1 MDIPKTEVLTVG
13 DRRVTFE
20 RPEPPN
26 TAELQSGIEPLVKA
40 SVFADELLPDNLDR
54 ADGAPLR
61 LLQNEHVRLDLSK
74 RRKADMGFWHR
85 SADFSEIIFCVS
97 GALTWETEIGTVT
110 LYPGEFILIPRG
122 VAHRSRLAPESSDE
136 NVLLEIKVD
145 GDLDP
150 TEIMAQVFDQA
161 R

>member
-1 MDIPKTEVLTVG
+1 MEIPKKEVLTVG

-20 RPEPPN
+20 RPQPPN
-26 TAELQSGIEPLVKA
+26 TATLESGIEPLAKA
-40 SVFADELLPDNLDR
+40 SVYAEDLLPDNLDR

-61 LLQNEHVRLDLSK
+61 LLFNEHARLDLSK

-110 LYPGEFILIPRG
+110 LHPGEFIVIPRG
-122 VAHRSRLAPESSDE
+122 VAHRSRLAPESTDE
-136 NVLLEIKVD
+136 NVLLEIKID
-145 GDLDP
+145 GDLEP
-150 TEIMAQVFDQA
+150 TEIMAQVFDA
-161 R
+161 GR